1 MSGYDQEQGSE
12 TIDFGTVHV
21 RNSKIISFY
30 ILNQTKVPAK
40 WKLQQVKY
48 QKNKNQGMVTKTL
61 LEKEDE
67 MKTEDPSVFDF
78 NVTESILNG
87 PTIPL

>member
-48 QKNKNQGMVTKTL
+48 
-61 LEKEDE
+61 
-67 MKTEDPSVFDF
+67 
-78 NVTESILNG
+78 
-87 PTIPL
+87 